1 MDVPMPSLNQ
11 KRCFEVSKQISIG
24 TYDIDFA
31 GHVSNI
37 VYFRWLED
45 MRLKVFD
52 EYFPLKDF
60 MDQGLLP
67 VIAAH
72 TIEYKRAIRLFDKP
86 IATMWIQELRAA
98 SVIFNAE
105 IKVDEQITTF
115 ATHTG
120 VFINGT
126 TMKPVRTP
134 KLIADLFKQQ
144 LGE

>member
-1 MDVPMPSLNQ
+1 MPSLTKN
-11 KRCFEVSKQISIG
+11 RCFEVTKPISIG

-45 MRLKVFD
+45 MRLRVFD

-86 IATMWIQELRAA
+86 VAHMWIEEVRAA
-98 SVIFNAE
+98 SVIFNGE
-105 IKVDEQITTF
+105 IVVEDQVTTF

-134 KLIADLFKQQ
+134 KVIVEKFKAFSA
-144 LGE
+144 

>member
-1 MDVPMPSLNQ
+1 MPSLTKN
-11 KRCFEVSKQISIG
+11 RCFEVTKPISIG

-86 IATMWIQELRAA
+86 VAHMWIQEVRAA
-98 SVIFNAE
+98 SVIFNGE
-105 IKVDEQITTF
+105 IVVDDAVTTL

-134 KLIADLFKQQ
+134 NVIVEKFKAFTA
-144 LGE
+144 

>member
-1 MDVPMPSLNQ
+1 MPSLTQ
-11 KRCFEVSKQISIG
+11 KRCFEVTKPISIG

-52 EYFPLKDF
+52 EYFPLKGF

-86 IATMWIQELRAA
+86 IARMWIHEVRAA
-98 SVIFNAE
+98 SVIFHGE
-105 IKVDEQITTF
+105 FVVDDQVTTV

-134 KLIADLFKQQ
+134 KLIVDLFKQQ
-144 LGE
+144 QADKPY

>member
-1 MDVPMPSLNQ
+1 MDKLMPSLTKN
-11 KRCFEVSKQISIG
+11 RCFEVTKPISIG

-45 MRLKVFD
+45 MRLRVFD

-86 IATMWIQELRAA
+86 VAHMWIEEVRAA
-98 SVIFNAE
+98 SVIFNGE
-105 IKVDEQITTF
+105 IVVEDQVTTF

-134 KLIADLFKQQ
+134 KVIVEKFKAFSA
-144 LGE
+144 

>member
-1 MDVPMPSLNQ
+1 MDKPMPSLTQN
-11 KRCFEVSKQISIG
+11 RRFEVTKPISIG

-52 EYFPLKDF
+52 QYFPLKGF

-86 IATMWIQELRAA
+86 IAHMWIQEVRAA
-98 SVIFNAE
+98 SVIFHGE
-105 IKVDEQITTF
+105 ILVDDVVTTF

-134 KLIADLFKQQ
+134 KIIAEQFRDN
-144 LGE
+144 

>member
-1 MDVPMPSLNQ
+1 MPSLTKN
-11 KRCFEVSKQISIG
+11 RCFEVTKPISIG

-86 IATMWIQELRAA
+86 VAHMWIQEVRAA
-98 SVIFNAE
+98 SVIFNGE
-105 IKVDEQITTF
+105 IVVDDAVTTL

-134 KLIADLFKQQ
+134 KVIVEKFKAFTA
-144 LGE
+144 

>member
-1 MDVPMPSLNQ
+1 MPSLTQ
-11 KRCFEVSKQISIG
+11 KRCFEVSKPISIG

-52 EYFPLKDF
+52 EYFPLKNF
-60 MDQGLLP
+60 MDEGLLP

-86 IATMWIQELRAA
+86 VAHMWIHEVRAA
-98 SVIFNAE
+98 SVIFHGE
-105 IKVDEQITTF
+105 FIVDGQVTTV

-134 KLIADLFKQQ
+134 KLIVDLFKQQ
-144 LGE
+144 QAE